1 MILDTSAIVAVFLKE
16 PGFEIVVDKLAAA
29 PDAGIGAPT
38 ATETAIVVG
47 ARLRIDGRSLV
58 GRFLHEQD
66 VSIVTFGEDHWRTAA
81 DAYARFGRGRHK
93 AALNYGDCLT
103 YAVAKLSGQPV
114 LAVGRD
120 FAHTDLELA

>member
-1 MILDTSAIVAVFLKE
+1 VILDTSAIVAIFLRE
-16 PGFEIVVDKLAAA
+16 LGFELLVDKLAAA
-29 PDAGIGAPT
+29 SNAGIGAPT

-47 ARLRIDGRSLV
+47 ARLQLDGRSLV
-58 GRFLHEQD
+58 SRFLHEQE
-66 VSIVTFGEDHWRTAA
+66 VSIITFGEDHWRTAA

-103 YAVAKLSGQPV
+103 YAVAKLAGQPV

-120 FAHTDLELA
+120 FAQTDLDLA

>member
-1 MILDTSAIVAVFLKE
+1 MILDTSAIVAIFLRE
-16 PGFEIVVDKLAAA
+16 LGFELLVDKLAAA
-29 PDAGIGAPT
+29 SNAGIGAPT

-47 ARLRIDGRSLV
+47 ARLQLDGRSLV
-58 GRFLHEQD
+58 SRFLHEQE
-66 VSIVTFGEDHWRTAA
+66 VSIITFGEDHWRTAA

-103 YAVAKLSGQPV
+103 YAVAKLAGQPV

-120 FAHTDLELA
+120 FAQTDLDLA